1 MAVDGSLIFDTKV
14 DTKGFESG
22 KKTIQKSA
30 NSLKSSI
37 TKLGAAIGV
46 AFGVKQLVAF
56 SAQAVETASDLQ
68 EVQNVVDTAFGD
80 MAYKMEEF
88 ADKAVETYGISKLTA
103 KQTGSTFMAM
113 AKGMGLATS
122 ASSDMSIALT
132 GLSADM
138 ASFYNVEQSV
148 ASTAL
153 KSIFT
158 GETETLKQFGV
169 VMTETNLQEFA
180 RQQGITKAISK
191 MSQAE
196 KVQLRYNY
204 VMKQTALAQGD
215 FAKTSD
221 GWANQTRI
229 LSERWKEFKGTIG
242 NALMA
247 GLLPVIQR
255 INSAMSALISYATQ
269 ASNALMKL
277 FGIEN
282 KTGNTEKSIAK
293 STALTAD
300 NYSDIAESS
309 EITAEANDSTL
320 ASFDE
325 INKISDDNSG
335 DGGTTEVMNS
345 FTETPSSKQS
355 FQETETEK
363 KLNGI
368 LGIVQRI
375 KEAWESFRNAFSLG
389 FDKINFDAIRKNFLS
404 TFENMKSILSS
415 FVNGAKTIFVSLSN
429 FIGTILGNITSI
441 FGKVLEII
449 SGAFNGFFSE
459 NKEKITNWI
468 SETSNKIAHGFDNL
482 SFSANVIFGALWN
495 ALDENEEEIKSSTQN
510 IIETF
515 SNAFMLIGTIISDI
529 WNGATEEIKKW
540 TDENEAKIQNF
551 FGKIIQTVLNI
562 WNTVTYILDDIFA
575 TFSEWWE
582 TKMKPVWDKIVAA
595 VLGVADTL
603 MLVWTSWILPIIN
616 KIAAWAKDLWDK
628 HLKKLYTNV
637 LNFISSVGDFITT
650 LWSNIL
656 KPIVDWL
663 IGYLKPKIMFVVNV
677 ILSIAST
684 LIGYI
689 SDVVGGIIKSLG
701 GILDFLTGIFQGDW
715 EKAWNGIKNFVG
727 GIWDAIWGGI
737 KATINLIIDGLN
749 ALWGGVYS
757 VFAGIVD
764 GIGGA
769 IGWVGDLFG
778 KDWGFSM
785 PSEPPLIPKL
795 ATGTVVP
802 ASYGEFLA
810 VLGDNKREPEVVSPL
825 STIEQAVRNAM
836 SGFNGQG
843 GDITIPVYIG
853 TEKIDEIVV
862 SAQRRQRIMGGG
874 Y

>member
-138 ASFYNVEQSV
+138 ASFYNVEQSI

-180 RQQGITKAISK
+180 RQQGITKTISK
-191 MSQAE
+191 MNQAE

-229 LSERWKEFKGTIG
+229 LSERWKEFKATIG

-309 EITAEANDSTL
+309 ESTAEANDSTL

-325 INKISDDNSG
+325 INQISDSDAAAKGSEISPSEMFEDASIDIDTSFLDRIKNKLEPLISSLKKLWKVLEPFNSTVGAGLKWLWENALKPLGNWVLNKALPLSLDVLSHTVELLTSVLKTFKPFGEWMWDNFLLPIIRFSGKALIFFLETLSSLLKKLSGFEPLLVGIAAALGTLGGFKWLSGLGAIASIGAALAGMKTTIAALIISFTIAGGGLKGFFTIIKNGIPILAKSFKSFMGGLSPMKKIGITIAAVAAVFATTFTTINKFEKGTISLKKAIANLVLVIAPVGIALYAMLGPVGLAITAVAALAGVVAGSTKALEENINAVYKSTVYNQMGVPISEYSATVTNLADTIRNETEDIISLGDSIEENNTTIDSNAVTLDGLMGRIKATGEVSEETAQKISDA
-335 DGGTTEVMNS
+335 T
-345 FTETPSSKQS
+345 SK
-355 FQETETEK
+355 
-363 KLNGI
+363 
-368 LGIVQRI
+368 
-375 KEAWESFRNAFSLG
+375 
-389 FDKINFDAIRKNFLS
+389 
-404 TFENMKSILSS
+404 
-415 FVNGAKTIFVSLSN
+415 
-429 FIGTILGNITSI
+429 
-441 FGKVLEII
+441 
-449 SGAFNGFFSE
+449 
-459 NKEKITNWI
+459 
-468 SETSNKIAHGFDNL
+468 
-482 SFSANVIFGALWN
+482 
-495 ALDENEEEIKSSTQN
+495 
-510 IIETF
+510 
-515 SNAFMLIGTIISDI
+515 
-529 WNGATEEIKKW
+529 
-540 TDENEAKIQNF
+540 
-551 FGKIIQTVLNI
+551 
-562 WNTVTYILDDIFA
+562 
-575 TFSEWWE
+575 
-582 TKMKPVWDKIVAA
+582 
-595 VLGVADTL
+595 
-603 MLVWTSWILPIIN
+603 
-616 KIAAWAKDLWDK
+616 
-628 HLKKLYTNV
+628 
-637 LNFISSVGDFITT
+637 ISSAAQE
-650 LWSNIL
+650 NI
-656 KPIVDWL
+656 
-663 IGYLKPKIMFVVNV
+663 
-677 ILSIAST
+677 
-684 LIGYI
+684 
-689 SDVVGGIIKSLG
+689 
-701 GILDFLTGIFQGDW
+701 
-715 EKAWNGIKNFVG
+715 
-727 GIWDAIWGGI
+727 
-737 KATINLIIDGLN
+737 
-749 ALWGGVYS
+749 
-757 VFAGIVD
+757 
-764 GIGGA
+764 
-769 IGWVGDLFG
+769 
-778 KDWGFSM
+778 
-785 PSEPPLIPKL
+785 
-795 ATGTVVP
+795 
-802 ASYGEFLA
+802 
-810 VLGDNKREPEVVSPL
+810 
-825 STIEQAVRNAM
+825 
-836 SGFNGQG
+836 
-843 GDITIPVYIG
+843 
-853 TEKIDEIVV
+853 
-862 SAQRRQRIMGGG
+862 
-874 Y
+874 